1 VTTKGVVDGNMLTY
15 TIAVIAVITFTA
27 GTFFLLLNIDMWVR
41 YHINIPSNDAILQI
55 PLIASALEHGIW
67 STNLQD
73 WFSIHAGAHRIAL
86 IRTLMF
92 VDYRFFA
99 GYGYVSY
106 AVAWLSIALLLVVY
120 TRAFTQT
127 YRSETAL
134 LIFSTG
140 LALLFLSSHTQFVNL
155 IHIVNTT
162 WYMALGA
169 SALAIHMITKTSAP
183 PSAFVFS
190 VAYVLAIVA
199 GLANFGGVIVW
210 LLLPL
215 VIAMRSIS
223 IGLLGGL
230 CSSVLL
236 VLYLPG
242 IVSNEDSLVNHPIFI
257 ETLATALKNSPLLV
271 ETLTALDFQPP
282 TLLEQLKNQVVY
294 MFSQTYIGLGSPAS
308 QHYPLVA
315 NIAVSASLLLIICG
329 WLKVLISKFFDHY
342 RHNAW
347 FELALAMAT
356 LCLGIVLSTY
366 LEPTV
371 YRVPL
376 APRYQTIVMVYWLS
390 VCNVLL
396 GFAWAANRN
405 KPLWRLIST
414 LCCVGIT
421 AFLLANPDHL
431 VHNQSAHANRL
442 MTERMSV
449 LSSLGIPD
457 ADVYQPLLDFGQKRG
472 MSGTQLNTF
481 LSRRHQVRHVANTN
495 RLSGF
500 QVSRDC
506 PDVDLKVKPSRWP
519 GISMA
524 TGHID
529 NNSAVRHRQIPISND
544 QGSIIGY
551 MFPANRTDLVSMLV
565 RRKVSWEGYFIDS
578 EDQDIVYLHYGSSLF
593 TRASCRIKTDRWIDP
608 IACNTAIAFSD
619 DGADRYFGARGLSG
633 HEPHGRWSNGSV
645 VELSLL
651 PEEGCHPDTLQ
662 LDLSPYL
669 KREHPQQTA
678 DIFVNENL
686 VAEISLSFGMDN
698 PKEFLIQLPE
708 FVSGKIKVRF
718 EIKKPMSPH
727 ALGLSEDTRTLG
739 FLFRDIKLVSPRV
752 DPTVL

>member
-1 VTTKGVVDGNMLTY
+1 MTKKGVVDGNILTY
-15 TIAVIAVITFTA
+15 TIAVIAVLTFTA
-27 GTFFLLLNIDMWVR
+27 GTFFFLLNIDMWVR
-41 YHINIPSNDAILQI
+41 YHINIPSNDAIVQI

-86 IRTLMF
+86 IRILMF

-106 AVAWLSIALLLVVY
+106 AVAWLSIALILVVY
-120 TRAFTQT
+120 TRAFRQT

-155 IHIVNTT
+155 IQIVNTT

-183 PSAFVFS
+183 PTVFVFS
-190 VAYVLAIVA
+190 VAYVLAIIA
-199 GLANFGGVIVW
+199 GLTNFGGVIVW

-215 VIAMRSIS
+215 VIAMRSMS
-223 IGLLGGL
+223 IGLIGAL

-236 VLYLPG
+236 ALYLPG
-242 IVSNEDSLVNHPIFI
+242 IASNDTSFINSSLP
-257 ETLATALKNSPLLV
+257 V
-271 ETLTALDFQPP
+271 ETLTALDLQPL

-308 QHYPLVA
+308 QHHPLVSK
-315 NIAVSASLLLIICG
+315 IAVSASLLLIICG
-329 WLKVLISKFFDHY
+329 WLKVLTSKFFGRY

-347 FELALAMAT
+347 FELALVMAT

-366 LEPTV
+366 MERNLLRT
-371 YRVPL
+371 PL
-376 APRYQTIVMVYWLS
+376 AERYQTIVMVYWLS
-390 VCNVLL
+390 VCNILL
-396 GFAWAANRN
+396 GFALAVNSH
-405 KPLWRLIST
+405 KPSWRLIST

-421 AFLLANPDHL
+421 AFLLADPGHL
-431 VHNQSAHANRL
+431 VHNQSAHAKRL
-442 MTERMSV
+442 MAERISV
-449 LSSLGIPD
+449 LRSLGIPD
-457 ADVYQPLLDFGQKRG
+457 ADVYQPLLRFGQKRG
-472 MSGTQLNTF
+472 MSGEQLNTF
-481 LSRRHQVRHVANTN
+481 LSKRHQVRHVANAN

-506 PDVDLKVKPSRWP
+506 PDVDLKVKASRWP

-544 QGSIIGY
+544 QGNIIGY
-551 MFPANRTDLVSMLV
+551 MFPANRTDVVSMLV
-565 RRKVSWEGYFIDS
+565 QRKVSWEGYFIDS
-578 EDQDIVYLHYGSSLF
+578 AYQDIVYLHYGSSLF

-619 DGADRYFGARGLSG
+619 DRTERYFGARGLSG
-633 HEPHGRWSNGSV
+633 PELRGRWSNGSV
-645 VELSLL
+645 VELLLL

-678 DIFVNENL
+678 DIFVNENF
-686 VAEISLSFGMDN
+686 VEEITLSFGMDN

-727 ALGLSEDTRTLG
+727 ALGISEDTRALG
-739 FLFRDIKLVSPRV
+739 FLFRGLKLVSPKV
-752 DPTVL
+752 DPAVL

>member
-1 VTTKGVVDGNMLTY
+1 MTKKGVVDGNILTY
-15 TIAVIAVITFTA
+15 TIAVIAVLTFTA
-27 GTFFLLLNIDMWVR
+27 GTFFFLLNIDMWVR
-41 YHINIPSNDAILQI
+41 YHINIPSNDAIVQI

-86 IRTLMF
+86 IRILMF

-106 AVAWLSIALLLVVY
+106 AVAWLSIALILVVY
-120 TRAFTQT
+120 TRAFRQT

-155 IHIVNTT
+155 IQIVNTT

-183 PSAFVFS
+183 PSVFVFS
-190 VAYVLAIVA
+190 VAYVLAIIA
-199 GLANFGGVIVW
+199 GLTNFGGVIVW

-215 VIAMRSIS
+215 VIAMRSMS
-223 IGLLGGL
+223 IGLIGAL

-236 VLYLPG
+236 ALYLPG
-242 IVSNEDSLVNHPIFI
+242 IASNDTSFINSSLP
-257 ETLATALKNSPLLV
+257 V
-271 ETLTALDFQPP
+271 ETLTALDLQPP

-308 QHYPLVA
+308 QHHPLVSK
-315 NIAVSASLLLIICG
+315 IAVSASLLLIICG
-329 WLKVLISKFFDHY
+329 WLKVLTSKFFGRY

-347 FELALAMAT
+347 FELALVMAT

-366 LEPTV
+366 MERNLLRT
-371 YRVPL
+371 PL
-376 APRYQTIVMVYWLS
+376 AERYQTIVMVYWLS
-390 VCNVLL
+390 VCNILL
-396 GFAWAANRN
+396 GFALAVNSH
-405 KPLWRLIST
+405 KPSWRLIST

-421 AFLLANPDHL
+421 AFLLADPGHL
-431 VHNQSAHANRL
+431 VHNQSAHAKRL
-442 MTERMSV
+442 MAERISV
-449 LSSLGIPD
+449 LRSLGIPD
-457 ADVYQPLLDFGQKRG
+457 ADVYQPLLRFGQKRG
-472 MSGTQLNTF
+472 MSGEQLNTF
-481 LSRRHQVRHVANTN
+481 LSKRHQVRHVANAN

-506 PDVDLKVKPSRWP
+506 PDVDLKVKASRWP

-544 QGSIIGY
+544 QGNIIGY
-551 MFPANRTDLVSMLV
+551 MFPANRTDVVSMLV
-565 RRKVSWEGYFIDS
+565 QRKVSWEGYFIDS
-578 EDQDIVYLHYGSSLF
+578 AYQDIVYLHYGSSLF

-619 DGADRYFGARGLSG
+619 DRTERYFGARGLSG
-633 HEPHGRWSNGSV
+633 PELRGRWSNGSV
-645 VELSLL
+645 VELLLL

-678 DIFVNENL
+678 DIFVNENF
-686 VAEISLSFGMDN
+686 VEEITLSFGMDN

-727 ALGLSEDTRTLG
+727 ALGISEDTRALG
-739 FLFRDIKLVSPRV
+739 FLFRGLKLVSPKV
-752 DPTVL
+752 DPAVL

>member
-1 VTTKGVVDGNMLTY
+1 MTTKGVVDGNILTY
-15 TIAVIAVITFTA
+15 TIAVIAVLTFTA
-27 GTFFLLLNIDMWVR
+27 GTFFFLLNIDMWVR
-41 YHINIPSNDAILQI
+41 YHINIPSNDAIVQI

-106 AVAWLSIALLLVVY
+106 AVAWLSIALILVVY
-120 TRAFTQT
+120 TRAFRQT

-155 IHIVNTT
+155 IQIVNTT

-183 PSAFVFS
+183 PSFFVFS
-190 VAYVLAIVA
+190 VAYVLAIIA

-223 IGLLGGL
+223 IGLLGAL

-236 VLYLPG
+236 ALYLPG
-242 IVSNEDSLVNHPIFI
+242 IGSNEASLANHPIFI
-257 ETLATALKNSPLLV
+257 ETIGGALKNSPLLV
-271 ETLTALDFQPP
+271 ETLTAPEFQPP
-282 TLLEQLKNQVVY
+282 TLLEQLKNRAVY

-308 QHYPLVA
+308 QHHPLVA

-329 WLKVLISKFFDHY
+329 WLKVLTSKYFGRY

-347 FELALAMAT
+347 FELALVMAT

-366 LEPTV
+366 MGRTFIGD
-371 YRVPL
+371 PL
-376 APRYQTIVMVYWLS
+376 AARYQTIVMVYWLS

-396 GFAWAANRN
+396 GFAWAVNSN

-431 VHNQSAHANRL
+431 VHNHSAHAKRL
-442 MTERMSV
+442 VAERMSV
-449 LSSLGIPD
+449 LRSLGVPD
-457 ADVYQPLLDFGQKRG
+457 ADVYQPLLRFGQKSG
-472 MSGTQLNTF
+472 MSGTQLNKF
-481 LSRRHQVRHVANTN
+481 LSRRHHVRHVSNVKK
-495 RLSGF
+495 LSSV

-519 GISMA
+519 GISMV

-544 QGSIIGY
+544 QGNIIGY
-551 MFPANRTDLVSMLV
+551 MFPANRTDMVSMLV

-578 EDQDIVYLHYGSSLF
+578 EDPNIVYLHYGSSF
-593 TRASCRIKTDRWIDP
+593 FARASCRIKTDPWIEP
-608 IACNTAIAFSD
+608 MPCNTAIAFSD
-619 DGADRYFGARGLSG
+619 DEAEKYFLAAGLSVRK
-633 HEPHGRWSNGSV
+633 PQGRWSDGSA
-645 VELSLL
+645 VELLLL

-662 LDLSPYL
+662 LDVSPYL
-669 KREHPQQTA
+669 NRDHPQQTA

-686 VAEISLSFGMDN
+686 VEQISLSFGMDN
-698 PKEFLIQLPE
+698 PKYFLIQLPE

-718 EIKKPMSPH
+718 EVKKPISPH
-727 ALGLSEDTRTLG
+727 ALGISKDTRALG
-739 FLFRDIKLVSPRV
+739 FRFRRIKLVSPTV
-752 DPTVL
+752 DPAIL

>member
-1 VTTKGVVDGNMLTY
+1 MTKKGVVDGNILTY
-15 TIAVIAVITFTA
+15 TSAVIAVLTFTA
-27 GTFFLLLNIDMWVR
+27 GTFFFLLNIDMWVR
-41 YHINIPSNDAILQI
+41 YHINIPSNDAIVQI

-86 IRTLMF
+86 IRILMF

-106 AVAWLSIALLLVVY
+106 AVAWLSIALILVVY
-120 TRAFTQT
+120 TRAFRQT

-155 IHIVNTT
+155 IQIVNTT

-183 PSAFVFS
+183 PTVFVFS
-190 VAYVLAIVA
+190 VAYVLAIIA
-199 GLANFGGVIVW
+199 GLTNFGGVIVW

-215 VIAMRSIS
+215 VIAMRSMS
-223 IGLLGGL
+223 IGLIGAL

-236 VLYLPG
+236 ALYLPG
-242 IVSNEDSLVNHPIFI
+242 IASNDTSFINSSLP
-257 ETLATALKNSPLLV
+257 V
-271 ETLTALDFQPP
+271 ETLTALDLQPP

-308 QHYPLVA
+308 QHHPLVSK
-315 NIAVSASLLLIICG
+315 IAVSASLLLIICG
-329 WLKVLISKFFDHY
+329 WLKVLTSKFFGRY

-347 FELALAMAT
+347 FELALVMAT

-366 LEPTV
+366 MERNLLRT
-371 YRVPL
+371 PL
-376 APRYQTIVMVYWLS
+376 AERYQTIVMVYWLS
-390 VCNVLL
+390 VCNILL
-396 GFAWAANRN
+396 GFALAVNSH
-405 KPLWRLIST
+405 KPSWRLIST

-421 AFLLANPDHL
+421 AFLLADPGHL
-431 VHNQSAHANRL
+431 VHNQSAHAKRL
-442 MTERMSV
+442 MAERISV
-449 LSSLGIPD
+449 LRSLGIPD
-457 ADVYQPLLDFGQKRG
+457 ADVYQPLLRFGQKRG
-472 MSGTQLNTF
+472 MSGEQLNTF
-481 LSRRHQVRHVANTN
+481 LSKRHQVRHVANAN

-506 PDVDLKVKPSRWP
+506 PDVDLKVKASRWP

-544 QGSIIGY
+544 QGNIIGY
-551 MFPANRTDLVSMLV
+551 MFPANRTDVVSMLV
-565 RRKVSWEGYFIDS
+565 QRKVSWEGYFIDS
-578 EDQDIVYLHYGSSLF
+578 AYQDIVYLHYGSSLF

-619 DGADRYFGARGLSG
+619 DRTERYFGARGLSG
-633 HEPHGRWSNGSV
+633 PEPRGRWSNGSV
-645 VELSLL
+645 VELLLL

-678 DIFVNENL
+678 DIFVNENF
-686 VAEISLSFGMDN
+686 VEEITLSFGMDN

-727 ALGLSEDTRTLG
+727 ALGISEDTRALG
-739 FLFRDIKLVSPRV
+739 FLFRGLKLVSPKV
-752 DPTVL
+752 DPAVL

>member
-1 VTTKGVVDGNMLTY
+1 
-15 TIAVIAVITFTA
+15 VIAVLTFTA
-27 GTFFLLLNIDMWVR
+27 GTFFFLLNIDMWVR

-55 PLIASALEHGIW
+55 PLIASALEHGVW

-106 AVAWLSIALLLVVY
+106 AVAWLSIALILVVY
-120 TRAFTQT
+120 TRAFRQT

-155 IHIVNTT
+155 IQIVNTT

-183 PSAFVFS
+183 PSFFVFS
-190 VAYVLAIVA
+190 VAYVLAIIA

-223 IGLLGGL
+223 IGLLGAL
-230 CSSVLL
+230 CSSALL
-236 VLYLPG
+236 ALYLPG
-242 IVSNEDSLVNHPIFI
+242 IASNDTSSVNP
-257 ETLATALKNSPLLV
+257 LLLV
-271 ETLTALDFQPP
+271 ETLTALEFQPL
-282 TLLEQLKNQVVY
+282 TLLEQLKNRVVY
-294 MFSQTYIGLGSPAS
+294 IFSQTYIGLGSPTS
-308 QHYPLVA
+308 QHHPLVA

-329 WLKVLISKFFDHY
+329 WLKVLISKFFDRY

-347 FELALAMAT
+347 FELALVMAT

-366 LEPTV
+366 MGRIFLGN
-371 YRVPL
+371 PL

-390 VCNVLL
+390 VCNMLL
-396 GFAWAANRN
+396 SFAWAANSN

-414 LCCVGIT
+414 LCCVGVT

-442 MTERMSV
+442 MAERMSV
-449 LSSLGIPD
+449 LSSLGIPN
-457 ADVYQPLLDFGQKRG
+457 ADVYRPLLGFGQKHG
-472 MSGTQLNTF
+472 MSGTQLNKF

-506 PDVDLKVKPSRWP
+506 PDVDLKAKPSRWP

-619 DGADRYFGARGLSG
+619 DRADRYFGARGLSG
-633 HEPHGRWSNGSV
+633 HEPRGRWSNGSV

-686 VAEISLSFGMDN
+686 VEEISLSFGMDN

-708 FVSGKIKVRF
+708 FVSGEIKVRF
-718 EIKKPMSPH
+718 EIKKPMSPQL
-727 ALGLSEDTRTLG
+727 LGLSEDTRALG
-739 FLFRDIKLVSPRV
+739 FLFKGIKLVSPKV
-752 DPTVL
+752 DPAVL